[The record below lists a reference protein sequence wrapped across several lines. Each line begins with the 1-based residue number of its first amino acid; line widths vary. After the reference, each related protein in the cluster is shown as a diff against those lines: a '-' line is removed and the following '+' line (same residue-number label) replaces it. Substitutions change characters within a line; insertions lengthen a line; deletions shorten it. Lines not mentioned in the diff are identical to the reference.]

1 MAIYLDGQKIA
12 GFGGRQG
19 QRGPQGPVGEPG
31 PQGERGEQGPVGPQG
46 DTGPVGPQGEPGP
59 KGEKGDS
66 GGVPPGG
73 GTGQVLSKKTA
84 GDYDTEWIDPPE
96 GGVASFKGRA
106 GAVVPQAGDYT
117 AEMVGARPETWTPT
131 AADVGAVTE
140 EQMTAAIQAAVLD
153 SWEGAY

>member
-46 DTGPVGPQGEPGP
+46 EAGPIGPRGEPGP

-73 GTGQVLSKKTA
+73 GAGQVLSKKTA

-96 GGVASFKGRA
+96 GGVASFHGRA

-117 AEMVGARPETWTPT
+117 AEMVGAVT
-131 AADVGAVTE
+131 A
-140 EQMTAAIQAAVLD
+140 EQLNAAIQAAVLD
-153 SWEGAY
+153 SWEGSY